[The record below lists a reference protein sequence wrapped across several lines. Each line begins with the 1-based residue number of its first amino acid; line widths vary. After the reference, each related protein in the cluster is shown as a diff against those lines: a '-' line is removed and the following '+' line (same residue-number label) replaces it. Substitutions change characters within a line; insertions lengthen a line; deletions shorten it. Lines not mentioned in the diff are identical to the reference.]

1 MDETRVV
8 VFACLDSRQSR
19 KGGRQQRQVDV
30 RAVQG
35 LVKSGWGPNL
45 ETGGATYKTVDG
57 SGSPAARQD
66 GRPAKLWDVKPL
78 EAAEGIDK
86 WSQRLPFP
94 SLPRT
99 ENRMLPHQDLDCTR
113 VPNRM

>member
-78 EAAEGIDK
+78 EAAEGIP
-86 WSQRLPFP
+86 SLP
-94 SLPRT
+94 LPRT